1 MNTPLICIADL
12 GTNIGILLGNPLIN
26 WTSHVHKKMA
36 VYFILQTMTMPK
48 LVSFHFLKMAR
59 CSEDSL
65 EN

>member
-1 MNTPLICIADL
+1 MCIADSTL
-12 GTNIGILLGNPLIN
+12 GTDIDILLGNPLIN

-59 CSEDSL
+59 RSEDSL